1 MFALY
6 LWFTFFSPTT
16 PAHEIKL
23 VTVLLASAA
32 AASAIVARVF
42 TESPGAWLRSLIS
55 YLLLAAAIM
64 LLVADT
70 NGVASP
76 YIFLWTLVAAFAGLF
91 GVWSFVPIFLVAATY
106 LALTFINNTPAQETI
121 VSTVLIISVPLIF
134 SVITWSHVHQVHELK
149 KERDPVAYRQISSE
163 LDNLATESEV
173 LINAIGDGVLAVD
186 ARGVIQIINPAAQA
200 TLGWSRED
208 AVSLNYQS
216 VLKLTDE
223 KDAALTD
230 ASDPI
235 KQAINTNQESRAK
248 NLKVETKGGKKLF
261 VSIVVSPLGDTG
273 SGVIIVVRDITKE
286 RAEERE
292 QAEFIS
298 TASHEM
304 RTPVAS
310 IEGYLGLALNPN
322 TATIDEKARD
332 FINKAHESAQH
343 LGRLFQDLLD
353 VSKAEDGRLSNNP
366 KVLDIVEFAGEIV
379 EGLQQKAQ
387 DKGLKLVYKPAPV
400 AGERG
405 ERNVR
410 PIFYVNLD
418 KDHIREV
425 VNNLTENAI
434 KYTPAGEVSVDIT
447 GNDTSVIVS
456 IKDSGI
462 GIPPEDLPHLF
473 QKFYRVDNSDTREIG
488 GTGLGLY
495 LCRRLA
501 ETMGGRI
508 WVESVHTKGSTFYV
522 ELPRLDSQKAR
533 LLLEQQAAAPVQL
546 ASSPAPQPVAQVT
559 PVIPPVTTAPV
570 IQPATVVEQVSAQP
584 QPPQAEPTT
593 SQIPI
598 VQVAPQPLPPTSP
611 EIAAAPVAQ
620 VQPAPAPV
628 PQVATPTTTPS
639 AYPYAPQTTHQNI
652 PLSSI
657 EQNPTAFTQRGST
670 IAIPVRTPQNKP

>member
-1 MFALY
+1 M
-6 LWFTFFSPTT
+6 WFTFFSPST
-16 PAHEIKL
+16 PTHEVRL
-23 VTVLLASAA
+23 ATVIVATAA
-32 AASAIVARVF
+32 AASAIVARIF
-42 TESPGAWLRSLIS
+42 TESSGAWVRSLIS

-70 NGVASP
+70 HGVSSP

-91 GVWSFVPIFLVAATY
+91 GVWSFMPILLVTIVY
-106 LALTFINNTPAQETI
+106 LILMFMQGTPSQDI
-121 VSTVLIISVPLIF
+121 VVSTVLIIAVPLIF
-134 SVITWSHVHQVHELK
+134 SVIVWSHVHQVNELK
-149 KERDPVAYRQISSE
+149 KERDPIVYGQLSSE
-163 LDNLATESEV
+163 LDNLATESEI

-186 ARGVIQIINPAAQA
+186 AKGVIQIINPAAQT
-200 TLGWSRED
+200 TLGWNRED
-208 AVSLNYQS
+208 AISLNYQS

-223 KDAALTD
+223 KDVPLNDAA
-230 ASDPI
+230 DPI

-248 NLKVETKGGKKLF
+248 NLKAETKGGKKLF
-261 VSIVVSPLGDTG
+261 VSIVVSPLGDMG
-273 SGVIIVVRDITKE
+273 SGVIIIVRDITKE

-366 KVLDIVEFAGEIV
+366 KVLDIVQFAGEVV

-387 DKGLKLVYKPAPV
+387 DKGLKLTYKPAPV

-508 WVESVHTKGSTFYV
+508 WVESVHGKGSTFFV

-533 LLLEQQAAAPVQL
+533 LLLEQQPSDAVSIVQPVPSTTPASPDADAPAAPQVLPQAQQL
-546 ASSPAPQPVAQVT
+546 TPQNQNEPAELSSPASAIQTPTEASQPIASASELTNPT
-559 PVIPPVTTAPV
+559 PVIDQSQSLGTSI
-570 IQPATVVEQVSAQP
+570 IQQP
-584 QPPQAEPTT
+584 
-593 SQIPI
+593 
-598 VQVAPQPLPPTSP
+598 
-611 EIAAAPVAQ
+611 
-620 VQPAPAPV
+620 VQPV
-628 PQVATPTTTPS
+628 QQTIQTS
-639 AYPYAPQTTHQNI
+639 YPYTPQTVHQNI

-657 EQNPTAFTQRGST
+657 EQNPTAFTQRSPS
-670 IAIPVRTPQNKP
+670 ISIPVRTPQNKP

>member
-1 MFALY
+1 M
-6 LWFTFFSPTT
+6 WFTFFSPST
-16 PAHEIKL
+16 PTHEVRL
-23 VTVLLASAA
+23 ATVIVATAA
-32 AASAIVARVF
+32 AASAIVARIF
-42 TESPGAWLRSLIS
+42 TESSGAWIRSLIS

-70 NGVASP
+70 HGVSSP

-91 GVWSFVPIFLVAATY
+91 GVWSFVPVVFVAIVY
-106 LALTFINNTPAQETI
+106 LILTFINGTPSQDII

-134 SVITWSHVHQVHELK
+134 SVIVWSHVHQVNELK

-208 AVSLNYQS
+208 AISLNYQS

-223 KDAALTD
+223 KDVPLTD

-322 TATIDEKARD
+322 TATIDERARD

-366 KVLDIVEFAGEIV
+366 KVLDIVQFAGEVV

-447 GNDTSVIVS
+447 GNDTSVIIS

-508 WVESVHTKGSTFYV
+508 WVESIHGKGSTFFV

-533 LLLEQQAAAPVQL
+533 LLLDQQNAAQAQSVNSQI
-546 ASSPAPQPVAQVT
+546 PQPQPQVSALT
-559 PVIPPVTTAPV
+559 V
-570 IQPATVVEQVSAQP
+570 PATGVAEAPTPEQVSAQQPQPAQTAPMPTQLPPSPTEVAPIAPEQPPVVAPEPIQQPAQPTPAQTAPGATP
-584 QPPQAEPTT
+584 QPPEQ
-593 SQIPI
+593 
-598 VQVAPQPLPPTSP
+598 LPGASG
-611 EIAAAPVAQ
+611 
-620 VQPAPAPV
+620 
-628 PQVATPTTTPS
+628 
-639 AYPYAPQTTHQNI
+639 YPYAPQSTHQNI

-657 EQNPTAFTQRGST
+657 EQNPAAFTQRNAT
-670 IAIPVRTPQNKP
+670 ISIPVRTPQNKP